1 MADMTINKID
11 SFNEKAKNLFQNL
24 ITDYGYKL
32 EGVNIFE
39 YSGMKWSTTL
49 VYINNLS
56 NLKIEIQQAPYYT
69 DYGFSFFIYKIGTEE
84 YNLLYNV
91 PHETQETEDKFLL
104 KAHKDLFSTDE
115 TVELIRGKKWQKLS
129 HMPLY
134 P

>member
-1 MADMTINKID
+1 MTIDKID
-11 SFNEKAKNLFQNL
+11 IFKEKATNLFQNL
-24 ITDYGYKL
+24 ITDYGYTL
-32 EGVNIFE
+32 EEVSVFE

-49 VYINNLS
+49 VYINTQN
-56 NLKIEIQQAPYYT
+56 NLKIEIEQAPYYT

-91 PHETQETEDKFLL
+91 PHETQDTQDNFLL
-104 KAHKDLFSTDE
+104 KAHKDLFSRDE
-115 TVELIRGKKWQKLS
+115 TVELISGKKWQKLS